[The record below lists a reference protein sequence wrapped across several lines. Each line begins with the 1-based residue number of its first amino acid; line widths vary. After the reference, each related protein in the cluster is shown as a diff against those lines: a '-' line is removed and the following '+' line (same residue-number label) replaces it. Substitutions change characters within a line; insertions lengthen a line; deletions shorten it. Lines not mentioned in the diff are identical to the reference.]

1 MRRRDRGRVRDLDH
15 LIDDAGNEGGLDP
28 RPADAL
34 DPRGPGAGG
43 RQIARTPGIV
53 KGRVLDIDDAKP
65 RLKPA
70 IADIAPDRGRGAAG
84 AGAHHHP
91 FGFGK
96 FLKLHLLKDA
106 FGDIVVA
113 APIGCALG
121 IGELVQIM
129 PARVRGDPGRDLID
143 LGWLIDQFA
152 APAKAPDR
160 RQLGLAGGFGHDRD
174 KGQAQKIGEI
184 GLGDGGRT
192 RRGFD
197 QRGAAPDAA
206 VADAVKKQRPRQP
219 VLEAAG
225 RMRAFILEID
235 RDIGQALKRRLDQM
249 RVSRAVA
256 VALENGDGIACPCKV
271 HLLGRGEFGDLNGH
285 IVCHDA
291 VSGAGV
297 IGSDLTRGRVK
308 RPGVGGRDA
317 AQSAAPA
324 CRRLWALMTARRRAK
339 ASPAPCTG
347 VEYSGTL
354 WNRLMSPPFSLR
366 HNPSRA

>member
-1 MRRRDRGRVRDLDH
+1 
-15 LIDDAGNEGGLDP
+15 
-28 RPADAL
+28 
-34 DPRGPGAGG
+34 
-43 RQIARTPGIV
+43 
-53 KGRVLDIDDAKP
+53 
-65 RLKPA
+65 
-70 IADIAPDRGRGAAG
+70 
-84 AGAHHHP
+84 
-91 FGFGK
+91 
-96 FLKLHLLKDA
+96 
-106 FGDIVVA
+106 
-113 APIGCALG
+113 
-121 IGELVQIM
+121 M

-249 RVSRAVA
+249 RVRRAVA
-256 VALENGDGIACPCKV
+256 VTLENGDGIAGPYQV
-271 HLLGRGEFGDLNGH
+271 HLLGRGEFGDAKGH
-285 IVCHDA
+285 IVWHGP
-291 VSGAGV
+291 VSGDEL
-297 IGSDLTRGRVK
+297 IGSVLTRRLVK
-308 RPGVGGRDA
+308 RPGVGVGSGQGWRVVRCSQFLQFMENAQAGAGWGLFGKAAAGFDA
-317 AQSAAPA
+317 
-324 CRRLWALMTARRRAK
+324 
-339 ASPAPCTG
+339 
-347 VEYSGTL
+347 
-354 WNRLMSPPFSLR
+354 PPRKDPDLT
-366 HNPSRA
+366 PKGGA